1 MTSKSFNVKVSRS
14 YANSPANAVVSG
26 KSQLSYFKALQNEHR
41 EVKQLHSRF
50 PRPLKNAVLQ
60 SVHFQVEGKLETLAD
75 KVFERF
81 HNRFFDDESESRLQN
96 VLTE

>member
-1 MTSKSFNVKVSRS
+1 MAQTFT
-14 YANSPANAVVSG
+14 ANLAVSG
-26 KSQLSYFKALQNEHR
+26 KSQLSYFKALLNEQR

-50 PRPLKNAVLQ
+50 PRPLKKAVLQ

-81 HNRFFDDESESRLQN
+81 HNRFFDDESESTPGCRRC
-96 VLTE
+96 